1 MTTIVQSHV
10 IRTRPLYR
18 LLYKR
23 LRLPQGMAHSACSG
37 LKRLTAAAEVVR
49 RKRLAAELP
58 AAQAGDLHLSEQQ
71 AARRF
76 DAAAVPGAG
85 DAAAYCATLFQAFRD
100 SGQAAQSL
108 QRNPSK
114 RFLLSVA
121 AGDELLAHPDLL
133 RFMISRPLLAAAS
146 RYLGTV
152 PRLEGAAVWW
162 TPPNESAD
170 SSQAWHVDEL
180 APRQVKCILN
190 CSAVDDDSGPLHFL
204 PADVSERVR
213 AGLGHRR
220 GRLRDDQVLGRI
232 DSAELQRA
240 TGPAGSGVLFDSSRC
255 LHYGSRGN
263 VTDRLVLTF
272 HYLPVDAP
280 TETRYHLSSGAAAA
294 LTGELDDLQLLA
306 LGSARG

>member
-1 MTTIVQSHV
+1 
-10 IRTRPLYR
+10 
-18 LLYKR
+18 
-23 LRLPQGMAHSACSG
+23 MAHGACSG
-37 LKRLTAAAEVVR
+37 LKRLTAAAEVAR
-49 RKRLAAELP
+49 RKRLAAELAP
-58 AAQAGDLHLSEQQ
+58 TQTGDLHLTEPQ
-71 AARRF
+71 AALRF
-76 DAAAVPGAG
+76 DAAALPGAG
-85 DAAAYCATLFQAFRD
+85 AAARYCATLFQAFRD
-100 SGQAAQSL
+100 SGRAAESL

-133 RFMISRPLLAAAS
+133 RFMVSHPLLRAAT

-162 TPPNESAD
+162 TPPNETSD

-190 CSAVDDDSGPLHFL
+190 CSAVGDDGGPLHFL
-204 PADVSERVR
+204 PANVSERVR
-213 AGLGHRR
+213 GGLGHRR
-220 GRLRDDQVLGRI
+220 GRLTDAQVLGKI
-232 DSAELQRA
+232 DATDVLRA

-263 VTDRLVLTF
+263 LQDRLVLTF

-280 TETRYHLSSGAAAA
+280 TETRYHLSSGAASA
-294 LTGELDDLQLLA
+294 LTGDLDDLQLLA
-306 LGSARG
+306 LGSARD